1 MRLKKEQ
8 VNTIVKICRTIAG
21 ENSTVWL
28 YGSRLDDNRH
38 GGDIDVLIESPLPVT
53 LMQRARI
60 KLILEQQ
67 LNLPVDVLVN
77 HPKREE
83 NAFISMIRPKARQLE
98 TIL

>member
-1 MRLKKEQ
+1 MRLTKEQ
-8 VNTIVKICRTIAG
+8 VNTIVKICHTIAG

-60 KLILEQQ
+60 KLFLEQQ

-77 HPKREE
+77 NPQREE
-83 NAFISMIRPKARQLE
+83 NAFISMIRPKAKQLE
-98 TIL
+98 TIS